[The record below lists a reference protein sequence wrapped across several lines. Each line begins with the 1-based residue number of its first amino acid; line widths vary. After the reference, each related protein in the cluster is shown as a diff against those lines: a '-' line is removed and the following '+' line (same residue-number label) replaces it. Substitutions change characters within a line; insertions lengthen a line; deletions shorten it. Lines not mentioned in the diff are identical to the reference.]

1 VSFCQTDDEV
11 QDLERKMNELQSE
24 MHKVNLKIK
33 KNLKCLKNLSM
44 YFKSKEY
51 GAQSSKNIENEMIS
65 VKHRYLEI
73 QEQLRMAEKE
83 LERKFNQTNAYKN
96 MKQMLDKKNDQI
108 KDLRRRL
115 NR

>member
-1 VSFCQTDDEV
+1 MV
-11 QDLERKMNELQSE
+11 
-24 MHKVNLKIK
+24 
-33 KNLKCLKNLSM
+33 
-44 YFKSKEY
+44 
-51 GAQSSKNIENEMIS
+51 S

-73 QEQLRMAEKE
+73 QEQLSMAEKE
-83 LERKFNQTNAYKN
+83 LERKFNKTNAYKN